1 MSKSAIVLLTMTLL
15 SLSLLWLVPELQ
27 TPIDLALKCTSG
39 AFAIGFLAAL
49 MVGRRFKFD
58 PVLR

>member
-1 MSKSAIVLLTMTLL
+1 MSRSAVFLLIMTLA
-15 SLSLLWLVPELQ
+15 SLSALWLGPELEASA
-27 TPIDLALKCTSG
+27 TLALKCAG
-39 AFAIGFLAAL
+39 GFFGLAFLAAL